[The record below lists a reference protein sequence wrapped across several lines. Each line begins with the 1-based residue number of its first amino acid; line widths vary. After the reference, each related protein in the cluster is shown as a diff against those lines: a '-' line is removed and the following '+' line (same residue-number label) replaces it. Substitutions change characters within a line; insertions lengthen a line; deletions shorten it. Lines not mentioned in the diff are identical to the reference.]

1 MKIKDDVLN
10 VLRSSTVD
18 EDTNTLFLPPSQLD
32 RKLYVDVNKCLESI
46 GGKWNK
52 KVKGHVFD
60 HSPSEDL
67 DEMITTSEW
76 TDKKKEYQF
85 FATPKEIVIRM
96 IELAQI
102 KKGELLLEPSAGD
115 GAILDFFPK
124 NNPYVAIELMD
135 DNCKKLRDKGYSVSK
150 GDFLNWTPE
159 NKADKVVMN
168 PPFTKQ
174 QDVQHISHAWKC
186 LVKGGMLVSIVSE
199 SPFFRENSLS
209 RDFRDWIDMNDVVVI
224 PLESGDF
231 KSSGTMVKT
240 RMIVATKKNE

>member
-231 KSSGTMVKT
+231 KSSVTMVKT

>member
-52 KVKGHVFD
+52 KAKGHVFD

-67 DEMITTSEW
+67 DEMILTGEW

-85 FATPKEIVIRM
+85 FVTPKEIAIRM

-135 DNCKKLRDKGYSVSK
+135 DNFKKLKDKGYSVSK
-150 GDFLNWTPE
+150 GDFLDWTPA
-159 NKADKVVMN
+159 NKADKIIMN

-174 QDVQHISHAWKC
+174 QDVQHIFHAWNC
-186 LVKGGMLVSIVSE
+186 LSKNGRLVSIVSE

-209 RDFRDWIDMNDVVVI
+209 RDFRDWIDMNDVLVI
-224 PLESGDF
+224 SLEPGDF

-240 RMIVATKKNE
+240 RMIVASKKNE

>member
-209 RDFRDWIDMNDVVVI
+209 RDFRDWIDMK
-224 PLESGDF
+224 DF
-231 KSSGTMVKT
+231 VSVY
-240 RMIVATKKNE
+240 